1 MRATASN
8 FYLFAYDNRMNKL
21 LITMTACAVSL
32 GWTNANAGGDPAAA
46 QEKVK
51 TLCVA
56 CHGED
61 GNKPN
66 TPDTPKLG
74 GQHADYLA
82 KALRDYKAGARKN
95 PIMGAMVS
103 GLSKQEILDL
113 AAYFSIQKSELRVK
127 Y

>member
-1 MRATASN
+1 MKRSSIAIA
-8 FYLFAYDNRMNKL
+8 
-21 LITMTACAVSL
+21 ACALTLVY
-32 GWTNANAGGDPAAA
+32 GIAWAGGNPAAG
-46 QEKVK
+46 QEKAGQV
-51 TLCVA
+51 CAA

-74 GQHADYLA
+74 GQPADYLA
-82 KALRDYKAGARKN
+82 KALRDYQSGARKN

-103 GLSKQEILDL
+103 GLSKQEVLDL
-113 AAYFSIQKSELRVK
+113 AAYFAHQKSELHVK

>member
-1 MRATASN
+1 MM
-8 FYLFAYDNRMNKL
+8 NRML
-21 LITMTACAVSL
+21 ASAAACAFVLASGASL
-32 GWTNANAGGDPAAA
+32 AGGNPAAA
-46 QEKVK
+46 RDKVQQV
-51 TLCVA
+51 CAA

-82 KALRDYKAGARKN
+82 KALRDYQSGARKN
-95 PIMGAMVS
+95 PIMGAMVG
-103 GLSKQEILDL
+103 GLSEQEIRDL
-113 AAYFSIQKSELRVK
+113 AAYFAQQKSELYTR

>member
-1 MRATASN
+1 MMRSSIAIAE
-8 FYLFAYDNRMNKL
+8 
-21 LITMTACAVSL
+21 CALMLVC
-32 GWTNANAGGDPAAA
+32 GNALAGGNPAAA
-46 QEKVK
+46 QDKAKQV
-51 TLCVA
+51 CAA

-74 GQHADYLA
+74 GQPADYLA
-82 KALRDYKAGARKN
+82 KALRDYQSGARKN

-103 GLSKQEILDL
+103 GLSEREVLDL
-113 AAYFSIQKSELRVK
+113 AAYFAQQKSELHVK